1 VTTAKPHRA
10 TLFLHSVRAKLLLML
25 VTLSLPLLIVSL
37 HQLRNYRSSLDTQA
51 ATIAHIETAAAAG
64 ALASWLEDHPSV
76 AARSNTLTPIEARDL
91 RQLLQKSMS
100 PGAGTDVTIFD
111 ADGHNVP
118 LSATDTL
125 LSENVANL
133 SGTTTSRVKWSD
145 GVARI
150 TDWTNVDP
158 FAWRVAVGVPVIENT
173 VAGHSLVT
181 LAVTWAAALL
191 ASTLLVVWAVG
202 RFTKPLRQLAASAS
216 TLGEGKLQERVAVET
231 DDEVGTLAEG
241 FNVMAAHL
249 EGKFAELQT
258 ESAFIEEVLDGLP
271 VGVAVLDASLLVRKA
286 NPTFARFV
294 GREPNSLKGR
304 GIYEAAAGL
313 AVLSEVIEDV
323 RRTRKPFVTYSLPL
337 GLIATRGDKEGEG
350 KTESANNFWDITLWP
365 TTKRSAERG
374 DLIFVL
380 SEVSKRVRAEKLAT
394 AAFSAERT
402 RAAELESVIN
412 QMNEGVVIIDQQ
424 GRYRVNAAAKKII
437 GRQQSDLRDGVQAL
451 IADISLRDMDGREI
465 PETETPLG
473 RALWR
478 RERIEGEQL
487 KIIGNDNQT
496 RVVAISATPLV
507 GEDGKQQGAV
517 AVFRDITESVEQHNE
532 LVSAYDRLREHD
544 RLKSAFVSNM
554 SHELRT
560 PLNVIS
566 GLCQLLERDPQM
578 PLAPSQN
585 EAVGRMKRNARS
597 LLELVN
603 DLLDYSRLEAGRAA
617 LHLESIDVAEVVNS
631 VATEHGDEI
640 KDKSIELRVE
650 IARDF
655 GAVTTDKYKLSQ
667 VISNLVGNAIKFTSI
682 GAITIAAGELD
693 AERWYME
700 VRDTGI
706 GMSHEALTYIF
717 DEFRQVDDRLARSY
731 GGTGLGLA
739 ITRRIVELLEG
750 EITVESK
757 PEEGSCFRI
766 TWPRVVRQRTG
777 TGSLVEKSV
786 PEPAASVT
794 AHLRAISR

>member
-1 VTTAKPHRA
+1 VTTDNPRSARS
-10 TLFLHSVRAKLLLML
+10 FLRSVRAKLLLML
-25 VTLSLPLLIVSL
+25 VALSLPLLIVSL
-37 HQLRNYRSSLDTQA
+37 HQLRNYRDSLDTQA
-51 ATIAHIETAAAAG
+51 KTIAHIETAAAAG
-64 ALASWLEDHPSV
+64 ALASWLEDNPSI
-76 AARSNTLTPIEARDL
+76 AARSDTTTPIEAHEL
-91 RQLLQKSMS
+91 HELLQKSMS
-100 PGAGTDVTIFD
+100 PSAGTDVAIFD
-111 ADGHNVP
+111 AEGKSVP
-118 LSATDTL
+118 LSTADVL
-125 LSENVANL
+125 LSDQQTNL
-133 SGTTTSRVKWSD
+133 SGTSRVKWND
-145 GVARI
+145 GAARI
-150 TDWTNVDP
+150 TDAAPIDP
-158 FAWRVAVGVPVIENT
+158 YGWRVAVGVPVIENT
-173 VAGHSLVT
+173 VDGHSLVT

-191 ASTLLVVWAVG
+191 TSTLLVVWAVG

-216 TLGEGKLQERVAVET
+216 TLGEGQLQERVAVET
-231 DDEVGTLAEG
+231 YDEVGTLAEG
-241 FNVMAAHL
+241 FNVMASHL
-249 EGKFAELQT
+249 ESKFAELQT

-271 VGVAVLDASLLVRKA
+271 VGVAVLDASLIVRKA

-313 AVLSEVIEDV
+313 AVLTEIIEDV

-337 GLIATRGDKEGEG
+337 GLIARGDEESTG
-350 KTESANNFWDITLWP
+350 KTESASSNNFWDITLWP
-365 TTKRSAERG
+365 TTERIAERG

-424 GRYRVNAAAKKII
+424 GRYRVNTAAKKII
-437 GRQQSDLRDGVQAL
+437 GCQQSDLRDGVQAL
-451 IADISLRDMDGREI
+451 IADISLKDMNGSEI

-478 RERIEGEQL
+478 REQIEGEQL
-487 KIIGNDNQT
+487 KIAGNDNQT

-517 AVFRDITESVEQHNE
+517 AVFRDITEAVEQHNE
-532 LVSAYDRLREHD
+532 LVHAYDRLREHD

-560 PLNVIS
+560 PLNVII
-566 GLCQLLERDPQM
+566 GLCQLLERDPQT
-578 PLAPSQN
+578 PLASSQN
-585 EAVGRMKRNARS
+585 EVVGRMERNARS

-617 LHLESIDVAEVVNS
+617 LHLESLDVAEVIRGI
-631 VATEHGDEI
+631 VAEYGDET
-640 KDKSIELRVE
+640 KGKSIELRAV
-650 IARDF
+650 IAQDF
-655 GAVTTDKYKLSQ
+655 GAITTDKYKLSQ
-667 VISNLVGNAIKFTSI
+667 VISNLVGNAIKFTSA
-682 GAITIAAGELD
+682 GAITIAAGEID

-706 GMSHEALTYIF
+706 GMSHEALAYIF

-739 ITRRIVELLEG
+739 ITRKIVELLEG

-766 TWPRVVRQRTG
+766 TWPRVVRQHTG
-777 TGSLVEKSV
+777 TGSLAERSV
-786 PEPAASVT
+786 PEPIASR
-794 AHLRAISR
+794 ANLRAISG

>member
-1 VTTAKPHRA
+1 MTRIEPRSPIF
-10 TLFLHSVRAKLLLML
+10 FLRSVRAKLLMML
-25 VTLSLPLLIVSL
+25 VTLSLPLLLVSL

-51 ATIAHIETAAAAG
+51 ATIAHIETSAAAG
-64 ALASWLEDHPSV
+64 ALASWLKDHPSIT
-76 AARSNTLTPIEARDL
+76 ARSNTLTPVEASEL
-91 RQLLQKSMS
+91 RQLLQKNMS
-100 PGAGTDVTIFD
+100 PGAGTDVAIFD
-111 ADGHNVP
+111 ADGNNVP
-118 LSATDTL
+118 LSSTDTL
-125 LSENVANL
+125 LSESVTNL
-133 SGTTTSRVKWSD
+133 SGAVTSRLKWSD
-145 GVARI
+145 GAARI
-150 TDWTNVDP
+150 TGAASIDP
-158 FAWRVAVGVPVIENT
+158 YGWRIAVGVPVIENT
-173 VAGHSLVT
+173 VDGHSLVT

-258 ESAFIEEVLDGLP
+258 EGAFIEEVLDGLP
-271 VGVAVLDASLLVRKA
+271 VGVAVLDASLLVRKV
-286 NPTFARFV
+286 NPTFAHFV

-313 AVLSEVIEDV
+313 AVLSEIIEDV

-337 GLIATRGDKEGEG
+337 GLIPARGDEQGDG
-350 KTESANNFWDITLWP
+350 KTETTNNFWDITLWP
-365 TTKRSAERG
+365 TTERSAERG

-394 AAFSAERT
+394 SAFSAERT

-424 GRYRVNAAAKKII
+424 GRYRVNTAAKKII

-478 RERIEGEQL
+478 REGIEGEQL

-507 GEDGKQQGAV
+507 GEGGKQQGAV
-517 AVFRDITESVEQHNE
+517 AVFRDITEAVEQHNE

-578 PLAPSQN
+578 PLATSQK
-585 EAVGRMKRNARS
+585 ESVGRMKRNARS

-617 LHLESIDVAEVVNS
+617 LHLESVEMAAVVRGIVAEYN
-631 VATEHGDEI
+631 DEA
-640 KDKSIELRVE
+640 KDKDIEWRVE

-655 GAVTTDKYKLSQ
+655 GSVTTDKYKLSK
-667 VISNLVGNAIKFTSI
+667 VISNLVGNAIKFTST
-682 GAITIAAGELD
+682 GAVTIAAGELD
-693 AERWYME
+693 AERWYLE

-706 GMSHEALTYIF
+706 GMSREALKYIF
-717 DEFRQVDDRLARSY
+717 DEFRQVDDRLTRSY

-739 ITRRIVELLEG
+739 ITHRLVELLEG

-766 TWPRVVRQRTG
+766 TWPRIVRQRTG
-777 TGSLVEKSV
+777 TGSLVERSV
-786 PEPAASVT
+786 PESAASGK
-794 AHLRAISR
+794 ARLRVISR